1 MKRKKKVSIL
11 RVPLKVTRTP
21 YPKSYPLCTRK
32 ALIRAV
38 GLGRAGVDRD
48 VS

>member
-1 MKRKKKVSIL
+1 MSTL
-11 RVPLKVTRTP
+11 GVPLEVTKTP
-21 YPKSYPLCTRK
+21 YPKLYPLCTRK

-38 GLGRAGVDRD
+38 GLGRAGADRT